1 MGKDEKALVFYNF
14 MDQKTHK
21 ELIYFQIKCKKDLD
35 EKREI
40 KNDMKEI
47 LKGWHKKALN
57 YKH

>member
-1 MGKDEKALVFYNF
+1 